1 MRFLER
7 KNALN
12 FLLTGGMG
20 SRKRYKKS
28 DMIVFLSHLRFSAEI
43 NQKQQT
49 VNSFLATFLGKS
61 CHFFI
66 KIADFETQTS
76 FSEKAFSC

>member
-7 KNALN
+7 KSAQI

-20 SRKRYKKS
+20 SRKRYEKS
-28 DMIVFLSHLRFSAEI
+28 DMIVFLSNLRLSAEI
-43 NQKQQT
+43 DQKQQT
-49 VNSFLATFLGKS
+49 FHSFLATFLEKS

-66 KIADFETQTS
+66 KIANFETQTS
-76 FSEKAFSC
+76 FSKKAFSC